1 MSGTTPGGLPYP
13 TGTDL
18 VRDGDNAI
26 KALAEALDPRTAGL
40 IAVGNYLIDGS
51 AEVRNTPYEPGFI
64 VNLPRAAN
72 TVLLTAYFGLNFIDH
87 DSGEARFDAYAKWD
101 GVELF
106 HLTPTPRTQV
116 SSGDTYR
123 QYVFRAAIT
132 GATAGNHTALLGMYS
147 GMGLIM
153 HTKIVGISFEALGN

>member
-26 KALAEALDPRTAGL
+26 KALAEAIDPRTAGL
-40 IAVGNYLIDGS
+40 IKVENQYNTGVV
-51 AEVRNTPYEPGFI
+51 EVRATPYEPTFSF
-64 VNLPRAAN
+64 NLPRAAN
-72 TVLLTAYFGLNFIDH
+72 TVLVTYTFALNFVGG
-87 DSGEARFDAYAKWD
+87 DSGESLADFYGKWD

-106 HLTPTPRTQV
+106 HAVVAPHTVANGDSHRTYSFKGGISNQ
-116 SSGDTYR
+116 
-123 QYVFRAAIT
+123 A
-132 GATAGNHTALLGMYS
+132 AGNHAVLLGLYS

-153 HTKIVGISFEALGN
+153 HTRFLGFSVEALGN